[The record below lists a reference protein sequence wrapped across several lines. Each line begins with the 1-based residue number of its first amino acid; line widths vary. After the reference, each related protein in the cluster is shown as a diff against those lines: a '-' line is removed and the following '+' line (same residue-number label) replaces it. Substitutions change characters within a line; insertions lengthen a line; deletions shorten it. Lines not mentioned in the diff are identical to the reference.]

1 MRYTPDNF
9 LYGIKQLVTG
19 KNGDDTPDI
28 GTLPGTSG
36 GPGTSQAADGGIRKD
51 ELISLS
57 DLIAPNAFPAI
68 TDSTGGSNTGTT
80 FAAITAGASYA
91 QADMTAVKNAL
102 AVIAKVLNAMNL
114 GFSGND
120 GASTPTTALVTA
132 SGTNPTVATVS
143 FPIPRDYDEASDQ
156 LALRL
161 LMKLANADASIT
173 VTGTATVLPIA
184 TGTASAKTVVTGK
197 APFQTSNLSLSQ
209 TEQVFDINLS
219 GYGLKRDD
227 VISIVVALAGT
238 TTGNTYLYGVE
249 RTYASTIVSYNETD
263 ATQSPNGTTANVLPG
278 FGNPLR

>member
-36 GPGTSQAADGGIRKD
+36 GPGSAQSADGGIRKD
-51 ELISLS
+51 ELISLT

-68 TDSTGGSNTGTT
+68 TDSTGGTASTT

-91 QADMTAVKNAL
+91 QADMVAVKNAL
-102 AVIAKVLNAMNL
+102 AEIAKVLNALN
-114 GFSGND
+114 GSFAGND
-120 GASTPTTALVTA
+120 GAATPTTALVTA
-132 SGTNPTVATVS
+132 SGSSPTVATVS

-156 LALRL
+156 LTLRL

-184 TGTASAKTVVTGK
+184 TGTASPKTAVTGK
-197 APFQTSNLSLSQ
+197 APFQTSNLNLSQ
-209 TEQVFDINLS
+209 TEQVLDINLS
-219 GYGLKRDD
+219 SYGLKRDD
-227 VISIVVALAGT
+227 VISIVVALSGT